1 MLYSDKEGDYMA
13 TEAQRRAV
21 RKYDAANTV
30 QVHLKLNLKNDAD
43 ILEWMSKQ
51 KTVQGAIKQL
61 IRDKIKT
68 DWLSDR
74 LSELKDEP
82 QND

>member
-1 MLYSDKEGDYMA
+1 MA
-13 TEAQRRAV
+13 TEAQRMAT

-30 QVHLKLNLKNDAD
+30 QVHLKLNLKTDAD

-51 KTVQGAIKQL
+51 KTVQGSIKQL

-68 DWLSDR
+68 DSLSIR

-82 QND
+82 

>member
-1 MLYSDKEGDYMA
+1 MA

-30 QVHLKLNLKNDAD
+30 QVHLKLNLNTDAD

-51 KTVQGAIKQL
+51 KNVQGAIKQL
-61 IRDKIKT
+61 IRADMEGKT
-68 DWLSDR
+68 PDSLSIRLSDVIY
-74 LSELKDEP
+74 KP